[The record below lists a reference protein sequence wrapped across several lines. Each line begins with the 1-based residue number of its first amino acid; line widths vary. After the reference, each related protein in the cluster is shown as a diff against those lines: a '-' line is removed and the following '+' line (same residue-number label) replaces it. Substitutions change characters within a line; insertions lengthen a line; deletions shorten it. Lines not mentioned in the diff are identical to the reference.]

1 MDWGR
6 DINVTGALLKTK
18 LCYLLR
24 WLDDMDFTNFP
35 TVGLCILALA
45 EAFLRKNLPTSDNL
59 FLVRSNSKI
68 LWGIWKYG
76 FDLESIVAQY

>member
-59 FLVRSNSKI
+59 FFSGVAIPKFFGEFGNM
-68 LWGIWKYG
+68 
-76 FDLESIVAQY
+76 DLTLNL